1 MAEPSIAAAS
11 AESSVRLSPELS
23 RIAILL
29 ALSIFINY
37 VDRGNL
43 SIAAPLIKDDLTLSP
58 ARLGILLSSFFW
70 TYALFQIPSGW
81 LVDRFPVNWVLALG
95 VLVWSGA
102 TFFTGLA
109 HTFAFLLAM
118 RLVLGAGESVSY
130 PAYSKI
136 IASHFP
142 EHYRG
147 RVNAVICAGQ
157 ASGPALGL
165 LAGGMLVGRIGW
177 RAFFM
182 LLGLGS
188 ALWLLPWL
196 RFMPRAEDQIGLKI
210 AYTADIVDILGQRS
224 AWGTFAGLFCYNY
237 LSYFLI
243 TWLPFYLVR
252 ERGFSFDRM
261 SVVSAIAFF
270 TIAVSALISGW
281 VADRWLAAGA
291 SVTRVRK
298 AFTGGGPILACSVVL
313 VSVATD
319 HGLATVLLIAACVGM
334 GMCTSNL
341 WAVSQTLAGPATAGK
356 WTGIQNGIGNLAGW
370 IAPVVAGF
378 IVDRT
383 GRFFWAFAI
392 TAMVTLLGSVAWIFV
407 VGPVEPVVWK
417 EETLTTS

>member
-1 MAEPSIAAAS
+1 MSEAS
-11 AESSVRLSPELS
+11 SALRRERTAGRLSPDLS
-23 RIAILL
+23 RIAVLL

-43 SIAAPLIKDDLTLSP
+43 SIAAPLIKDELALSP

-81 LVDRFPVNWVLALG
+81 LVDRFRVNWVLALG
-95 VLVWSGA
+95 VLVWSAA
-102 TFFTGLA
+102 TFFTGLG

-118 RLVLGAGESVSY
+118 RLILGAGESVSY
-130 PAYSKI
+130 PSYSKI
-136 IASHFP
+136 IAAHFP

-165 LAGGMLVGRIGW
+165 LVGGMLVGRIGW
-177 RAFFM
+177 RAFFV

-196 RFMPRAEDQIGLKI
+196 RFMPPAEVQMRSKM
-210 AYTADIVDILGQRS
+210 ARTADIVDILRERS

-270 TIAVSALISGW
+270 AIAISALISGW
-281 VADRWLAAGA
+281 IADRWLAAGA

-298 AFTGGGPILACSVVL
+298 TFTGGGPLLACSVVL
-313 VSVATD
+313 VSVVTD
-319 HGLATVLLIAACVGM
+319 HGLATVLLITACVGM

-341 WAVSQTLAGPATAGK
+341 WAVSQTLAGSETAGK

-370 IAPVVAGF
+370 IAPVMAGF

-392 TAMVTLLGSVAWIFV
+392 TAIVTLLGSVAWIFV
-407 VGPVEPVVWK
+407 VGPIAPVAWK
-417 EETLTTS
+417 GESRAD

>member
-1 MAEPSIAAAS
+1 M
-11 AESSVRLSPELS
+11 AESSMAPALAESRAKLSPELS

-43 SIAAPLIKDDLTLSP
+43 SIAAPLIKDALRIS
-58 ARLGILLSSFFW
+58 AGQLGILLSSFFW
-70 TYALFQIPSGW
+70 TYALCQIPSGW
-81 LVDRFPVNWVLALG
+81 LVDRFSVNWVLAMG
-95 VLVWSGA
+95 VLLWSAA
-102 TFFTGLA
+102 TFLTGLA

-142 EHYRG
+142 ERYRG

-177 RAFFM
+177 RAFFL
-182 LLGLGS
+182 LLGIGS

-196 RFMPRAEDQIGLKI
+196 RFMPRAEGETGSKT
-210 AYTADIVDILGQRS
+210 AHTADIVEILRQRS

-261 SVVSAIAFF
+261 SVVSAMAFF
-270 TIAVSALISGW
+270 AIAVSALISGW
-281 VADRWLAAGA
+281 IADRWLATGA

-298 AFTGGGPILACSVVL
+298 TFTGGGPILACSVVIVSL
-313 VSVATD
+313 VTD
-319 HGLATVLLIAACVGM
+319 HGLAILVLIAACVGM

-356 WTGIQNGIGNLAGW
+356 WTGLQNGIGNLAGW

-378 IVDRT
+378 IVERT
-383 GRFFWAFAI
+383 GHFFWAFAI

-407 VGPVEPVVWK
+407 VGRVEPVVW
-417 EETLTTS
+417 ERESVTVH